1 MDIKLTIR
9 SKVCLSHLSI
19 QKDGNKYTIGEK
31 NIPKFIR
38 VPEAAVLAVS
48 VADGSRSI
56 EEIKTALMREHE
68 IDVDMEDFFTKL
80 LAIGLV
86 KSVDDIVLVSES
98 PPSPSHERIVK
109 ISKLL
114 FNSWTAKLF
123 AFNAIV
129 VLLLF
134 SAKPALLPTFKDIFV
149 LSAIGINELMVMG
162 ITCIVIVLHEGA
174 HYMCSYSKGIKATI
188 RLSRRFIFIAA
199 ETKMTG
205 LWSKP
210 KKERYFPYLAGMAWD
225 ATLILFCLLVQIG
238 LPDHSL
244 LVMMARL
251 VVLLLFTGIL
261 GQLLPKAEKTASV
274 WFSLIYVC
282 GIGIVTILFVSFTFP
297 AFLEVVSRAYNEIA
311 SYPIASYLFW
321 GGMASFSVIAIRLV
335 LFLVGSRN
343 TYLDKKSG
351 VKRIRLWKR
360 NSQMNHSVSKRLK
373 GAKQPYV
380 SVRTTNPVSRICS
393 PAWPRHVI
401 AFAPGR

>member
-1 MDIKLTIR
+1 MDIKLTVR
-9 SKVCLSHLSI
+9 SKVCLNHLSI
-19 QKDGNKYTIGEK
+19 QKDGNEYTIGDK

-38 VPEAAVLAVS
+38 VPEAAVLAVKE
-48 VADGSRSI
+48 ADGSRSI

-68 IDVDMEDFFTKL
+68 IDVDVEDFFTKL

-98 PPSPSHERIVK
+98 PPSPTHERIVK

-149 LSAIGINELMVMG
+149 LPAIGINALMVMG
-162 ITCIVIVLHEGA
+162 ITCIVIILHEGA
-174 HYMCSYSKGIKATI
+174 HYMCSYSKDIKATI

-210 KKERYFPYLAGMAWD
+210 QKERYFPYLAGMAWD
-225 ATLILFCLLVQIG
+225 ATLLLFCLLVQIG
-238 LPDHSL
+238 FPDHSL

-261 GQLLPKAEKTASV
+261 GQFMFFLRTDVYFVLINATHSSNLFQNGMLLLKSLFVWRKQQHLRMWKLLPKAEKTASV

-321 GGMASFSVIAIRLV
+321 DGVASFSVIAIRLV

-343 TYLDKKSG
+343 TYLDRKKRRQTEAALN
-351 VKRIRLWKR
+351 V
-360 NSQMNHSVSKRLK
+360 
-373 GAKQPYV
+373 
-380 SVRTTNPVSRICS
+380 
-393 PAWPRHVI
+393 
-401 AFAPGR
+401 